1 MEAPMRDKIL
11 DALRSSLGEYVS
23 GEDLSKQL
31 GVSRTAIWKHIS
43 SLREQGY
50 AIHGHK
56 NLGYRLDS
64 IPDLLLPAEI
74 KHSLKT
80 TFVGKQVHYYERIGS
95 TNDVALDLAGRS
107 CKEGTIAIAEEQ
119 TKGRGRLGRSWYSP
133 YGVGIYL
140 SVVLR
145 PAGVPPIYSPVFTML
160 SALAVADTIKGISGI
175 TPVIK
180 WPNDVLVAGRKVSGI
195 LVQMK
200 ADPDKIDHLVVGI
213 GVNLNQDKR
222 DFPQEITISA
232 TSLKA
237 CTGVKTDRV
246 EFLCRLLEALENYY
260 IAVRDRGDY
269 QSIKDEWLELSG
281 IMGKDVAIRTVDGL
295 VEGRVVEVSLTGGL
309 DVESKDGTIKKVF
322 SGDILSPRGRF
333 HT

>member
-1 MEAPMRDKIL
+1 MRDRIL
-11 DALRSSLGEYVS
+11 DILRSSLGEYVS

-31 GVSRTAIWKHIS
+31 GVSRTAVWKHIS

-50 AIHGHK
+50 AIRGHR

-64 IPDLLLPAEI
+64 IPDLLLPAEV
-74 KHSLKT
+74 KHNLKT
-80 TFVGKQVHYYERIGS
+80 TFIGKQVHYYERTGS
-95 TNDVALDLAGRS
+95 TNDAALDLSGRS
-107 CKEGTIAIAEEQ
+107 CEEGTIVIAEEQ

-133 YGVGIYL
+133 YGLGIYL

-160 SALAVADTIKGISGI
+160 SALAVADTVKSISGI

-180 WPNDVLVAGRKVSGI
+180 WPNDVLVGGRKVSGI

-222 DFPQEITISA
+222 DFPQEITVSA

-237 CTGVKTDRV
+237 CTGVKADRMK
-246 EFLCRLLEALENYY
+246 FLCRLLETFENYY
-260 IAVRDRGDY
+260 IVVRDRNDY
-269 QSIKDEWLELSG
+269 QAIKDEWLKLSG
-281 IMGKDVAIRTVDGL
+281 ILGKEVAIRTLDGL
-295 VEGRVVEVSLTGGL
+295 IEGKVVDVSLTGSL
-309 DVESKDGTIKKVF
+309 DVECKDGTMKKVF
-322 SGDILSPRGRF
+322 SGDIVLKRG
-333 HT
+333 